1 MELDGLYTSYV
12 NDLYR
17 YLFSL
22 SHNHYV
28 AEDLVQETFYR
39 AFLHLEDNEVSNIR
53 PWLFKVGYH
62 AFIDDVRKN
71 KKIIFKEQ
79 VEEVRDYSTPESEVL
94 AKDGL
99 NRLLT
104 LIHTL
109 PELEAHAI
117 LLCDLHELKM
127 NEAADVLGLKVN
139 TLKSYIFRGRQKL
152 KLILQEERHS

>member
-1 MELDGLYTSYV
+1 MELDGLYTRYV

-39 AFLHLEDNEVSNIR
+39 AFLHLEGNEVTNIK

-71 KKIIFKEQ
+71 KKITFKEC
-79 VEEVRDYSTPESEVL
+79 VEEVMDYSTPESKVL

-109 PELEAHAI
+109 PALEAHTI
-117 LLCDLHELKM
+117 LLCDLHQLKM
-127 NEAADVLGLKVN
+127 HEAADVLGLKVN